1 MFGLVR
7 KISSKLIVPAGWT
20 LLTIL
25 LLSLPGSAIPDV
37 NIYEVPHVDKI
48 VHFVLF
54 GGIPMLWSFY
64 MLPKSNGVKKSSKA
78 SRIIIGFCLF
88 SILLGIVMEYIQ
100 FYFIANRDFDIIDI
114 VADSLGAICFAILV
128 LVIERKSNSKEVQ
141 G

>member
-7 KISSKLIVPAGWT
+7 KISSRLIVPAGWT

-37 NIYEVPHVDKI
+37 NLYEVPHVDKI

-64 MLPKSNGVKKSSKA
+64 MLPKVSSMGKSSKA
-78 SRIIIGFCLF
+78 TNIILGFCLF
-88 SILLGIVMEYIQ
+88 SIVLGIVMEYIQ
-100 FYFIANRDFDIIDI
+100 FYFVANRDFDIIDI
-114 VADSLGAICFAILV
+114 IADSLGAICFAVLV
-128 LVIERKSNSKEVQ
+128 LIIERKSRFRTVK
-141 G
+141 